1 MLDKPKARAREAK
14 RSVQTPL
21 HKAPA
26 EVYALRA
33 WSVKKVGDKWYVA
46 PTACFDNKPE
56 WSKPY
61 ATLYRATSAIARKL
75 AEEVLTRQKRRREH
89 NGISG

>member
-1 MLDKPKARAREAK
+1 MLDKSKPRAREAK
-14 RSVQTPL
+14 RSVQTPV

-33 WSVKKVGDKWYVA
+33 WSVKTLGDKWYVA

-61 ATLYRATSAIARKL
+61 ASLYRATTAIARKL
-75 AEEVLTRQKRRREH
+75 AEEVLTRQNRRHEL
-89 NGISG
+89 NGINS

>member
-1 MLDKPKARAREAK
+1 MLDRPKKREAK
-14 RSVQTPL
+14 RSTQMPAQ
-21 HKAPA
+21 KAPA

-33 WSVKKVGDKWYVA
+33 WSVKKVGDNWYVA

-61 ATLYRATSAIARKL
+61 ASLYRATTAIARKL
-75 AEEVLTRQKRRREH
+75 AEEVLTRQKRRREQ